1 MRIVLL
7 GPPGAG
13 KGTQAKD
20 LAVEL
25 KIAHISTGDLLRK
38 SLKEGT
44 ALGLEAKDFMEKG
57 LLVPD
62 ELVAKMLKERFSQPD
77 IKKGFILDGYPRN
90 LNQALTLDSVLKDK
104 GMAIDLVVYLDTSDA
119 VIFQRLTG
127 RLVCEGCGA
136 NYHVKNMPPKVNGIC
151 DKCGAKLYQRSD
163 DTLETVKRRLEV
175 YKDEVSSLIEYYE
188 KNRKLFRICADGE
201 AKGVLD
207 QIIKL
212 AGKRNDSLK
221 V

>member
-1 MRIVLL
+1 
-7 GPPGAG
+7 
-13 KGTQAKD
+13 
-20 LAVEL
+20 
-25 KIAHISTGDLLRK
+25 
-38 SLKEGT
+38 
-44 ALGLEAKDFMEKG
+44 
-57 LLVPD
+57 
-62 ELVAKMLKERFSQPD
+62 
-77 IKKGFILDGYPRN
+77 
-90 LNQALTLDSVLKDK
+90 
-104 GMAIDLVVYLDTSDA
+104 
-119 VIFQRLTG
+119 
-127 RLVCEGCGA
+127 
-136 NYHVKNMPPKVNGIC
+136 MPPKVNGIC